1 MGCSIGLRE
10 GEEELDLIVYIY
22 PRIYKYPGVGT
33 IKLRYQ
39 VELEATGFHFYV
51 DGGGDAKQRN
61 HKKGARQISTSVLPG
76 EMTREV
82 RSVLTYRIHVQMSG
96 RLSQLA
102 LAMKAIKHAHTSM

>member
-1 MGCSIGLRE
+1 MYTLYR
-10 GEEELDLIVYIY
+10 YIY
-22 PRIYKYPGVGT
+22 IYIARSGNEDDKLGQGAGQRL
-33 IKLRYQ
+33 LRYQ

-96 RLSQLA
+96 RLGRIA
-102 LAMKAIKHAHTSM
+102 LAMKAIKHAHTPM